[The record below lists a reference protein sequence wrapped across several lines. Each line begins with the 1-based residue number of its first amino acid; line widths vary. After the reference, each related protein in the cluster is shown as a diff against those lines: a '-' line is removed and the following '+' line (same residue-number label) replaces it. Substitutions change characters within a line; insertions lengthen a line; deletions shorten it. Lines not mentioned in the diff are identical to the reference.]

1 MEWTG
6 TVSSVGI
13 AKLAGVGRAAVTN
26 WRRRYADFPPP
37 VGGTPTSPTFD
48 LAAVEEWLA
57 AQGKLPASHG
67 ADHAWRKIETV
78 SDGPDLAMSL
88 WLVGTWLY
96 VRWVDDTSVDSDG
109 TVAPGR
115 LIEVLRD
122 VDRQAAELI
131 GAGLPETWSD
141 QQRMVLAAMAGLPAD
156 IDPPATFEYLY
167 QRYVAVRGVA
177 SGYMTPD
184 AVGRLLLDLAG
195 PAERVL
201 DAACG
206 TGTLVA
212 KSVTAEAAVQCFAQ
226 DLDADAARVT
236 QVRLLFA
243 HKAAD
248 GGSSLVRIGDSLRA
262 DAFPGLRV
270 DAVVSNPPFGLHD
283 WGHEQLAYDPRWEF
297 GGLPPRTEP
306 DLAWVQDA
314 LAHLAPCGVA
324 VLLMPPAAA
333 SRSAGRRI
341 RGELLRRGALRA
353 VIGLPPGLVP
363 STSIGL
369 QVWVLR
375 RPADE
380 VPPSHVLL
388 VDTSTVSGG
397 RHADPEAVADVAV
410 RAWQT
415 FDAAPADLEEVP
427 GVLRAVPVIQLL
439 DEDVDVSPCRHLPAD
454 TASDVD
460 AVDLL
465 AARQDLARTLDA
477 LAGHL
482 PAFGAAADPPLASA
496 RRVSLDELT
505 RNGALAV
512 QRPARSAA
520 GPQRPAVTGADI
532 LHGATPTGQ
541 AAGDGPVIEVG
552 DVLVPMIA
560 RSVVARVAT
569 PAQVGARVGQNV
581 HIVRADPDGLDPWF
595 LAGVLSAAANVR
607 EAVRTSSTMR
617 DMMRIDVKRLQVPVL
632 PLDEQRRYGQ
642 AFRRLVEFETALAQ
656 VAEQGR
662 ELARAIS
669 DGLSGGALVPE
680 MSD

>member
-13 AKLAGVGRAAVTN
+13 AKLAGVGRAAVSN
-26 WRRRYADFPPP
+26 WRRRYTDFPQP
-37 VGGTPTSPTFD
+37 VGGTATSPTFD
-48 LAAVEEWLA
+48 LAAVEKWLA
-57 AQGKLPASHG
+57 AQGKSSASHG

-88 WLVGTWLY
+88 WLAGAWLF
-96 VRWVDDTSVDSDG
+96 VRWVHDVSVDSDG

-115 LIEVLRD
+115 LVEVLRD

-131 GAGLPETWSD
+131 GDDLPETWSD
-141 QQRMVLAAMAGLPAD
+141 QQRIVLAAVTGLPVD
-156 IDPPATFEYLY
+156 DPPATFEYLY

-184 AVGRLLLDLAG
+184 VVGRLLLDLAG

-212 KSVTAEAAVQCFAQ
+212 KAVTANGSIRCFAQ
-226 DLDADAARVT
+226 DLDGDAARIT

-243 HKAAD
+243 HRAAG

-262 DAFPGLRV
+262 DAFPGQRV
-270 DAVVSNPPFGLHD
+270 DAVVSNPPFALHD

-314 LAHLAPCGVA
+314 LAHLAPGGVA

-333 SRSAGRRI
+333 ARSAGRRI

-369 QVWVLR
+369 HVWVLR

-388 VDTSTVSGG
+388 VDTSSGG
-397 RHADPEAVADVAV
+397 LHADAEAVAV
-410 RAWQT
+410 RAWRT
-415 FDAAPADLEEVP
+415 FDAAPADLEEAP
-427 GVLRAVPVIQLL
+427 GVLRAVPVIELL
-439 DEDVDVSPCRHLPAD
+439 DEDVDVSPGRHLPVD
-454 TASDVD
+454 TAADID

-465 AARQDLARTLDA
+465 AARQDLGRTLDA
-477 LAGHL
+477 LVGHL
-482 PAFGAAADPPLASA
+482 PAFSAATHPPLASA
-496 RRVSLDELT
+496 RRVSLDNLA

-512 QRPARSAA
+512 HRGPARSAA
-520 GPQRPAVTGADI
+520 GPQRPAATGADVVD
-532 LHGATPTGQ
+532 GAAPTGL
-541 AAGDGPVIEVG
+541 AAGDGPVIETG

-581 HIVRADPDGLDPWF
+581 HLVRADPDGLDPWF

-607 EAVRTSSTMR
+607 EAVRTSSTLR
-617 DMMRIDVKRLQVPVL
+617 DMMRVDVKRLQVPVL
-632 PLDEQRRYGQ
+632 PLEEQRRYGQ
-642 AFRRLVEFETALAQ
+642 AFRRLVEFETALARA
-656 VAEQGR
+656 AEQGR
-662 ELARAIS
+662 ELARAVS
-669 DGLSGGALVPE
+669 DGLSAGALVPE